1 MTKKIQVSRP
11 VCSATVAGRVFGP
24 LKAPKNQEGDSPNF
38 VEFLLTPAL
47 YSDPMVSAL
56 YSDPMASDPMAS
68 NFVEILLTPALY
80 SDPMVYNPQDR
91 HIDTDMSV

>member
-38 VEFLLTPAL
+38 VE
-47 YSDPMVSAL
+47 
-56 YSDPMASDPMAS
+56 
-68 NFVEILLTPALY
+68 ILLTPALY

-91 HIDTDMSV
+91 HIDTDMNV